1 MKRREFI
8 IILGSVAP
16 SLAWPLA
23 ARAQQPAMPVIGFL
37 HTTSPSGWTPYVSTF
52 RNGLKEAGYVEG
64 QNVTIEYRWAEG
76 QYDRLPALVADLV
89 DRKVAVIAANSP
101 SALAAKAATTT
112 IPIVFQSGSDPVQ
125 LGLVA
130 SLNRPGDN
138 VTGVSFFA
146 TVLEAK
152 RLDLLHQLIPQATV
166 IGLLVNPNFP
176 GSAFQ
181 LRDVQDAARTLRH
194 PIHVLYASTSNEI
207 NTAFAAIAQQRI
219 DALLVAGDP
228 FFITQSYQFVTLA
241 ARYAV
246 PTIYSQREYV
256 AGGGLMSYGTSL
268 MDAYRQVGVYVGRIL
283 KSQKPGDL
291 PVARATKFEL
301 VINLQT
307 ARALGLIMPPT
318 LLARADEVIE

>member
-1 MKRREFI
+1 VRRRTFI
-8 IILGSVAP
+8 TLLGGAAV
-16 SLAWPLA
+16 AWPLA
-23 ARAQQPAMPVIGFL
+23 ARAQQLIPVIGFL
-37 HTTSPSGWTPYVSTF
+37 HTTSPSGWTPYVSAF

-76 QYDRLPALVADLV
+76 QYDRLPALAADLV

-101 SALAAKAATTT
+101 SALAAKTATTT

-146 TVLEAK
+146 TALEAK
-152 RLDLLHQLIPQATV
+152 RLGLLHELIPQATV
-166 IGLLVNPNFP
+166 ISVLVNPNFP
-176 GSAFQ
+176 GTAFQ
-181 LRDVQDAARTLRH
+181 LRDVQDAARTLGH
-194 PIHVLYASTSNEI
+194 PIHVLNASTSSEI
-207 NTAFAAIAQQRI
+207 NTAFATIAQQRT

-228 FFITQSYQFVTLA
+228 FFTSRLSQFITLA
-241 ARYAV
+241 ARHAM
-246 PTIYSQREYV
+246 PTIYPLREYV
-256 AGGGLMSYGTSL
+256 AGGGLISYGTSL
-268 MDAYRQVGVYVGRIL
+268 TDAYRQVGVYVGRIL
-283 KSQKPGDL
+283 KGQKPGDL
-291 PVARATKFEL
+291 PVVQATKFEL

-307 ARALGLIMPPT
+307 AKLLGLEIPPT

>member
-8 IILGSVAP
+8 TLFGGGAV
-16 SLAWPLA
+16 AWPLA
-23 ARAQQPAMPVIGFL
+23 ARAQQLLPIIGFL
-37 HTTSPSGWTPYVSTF
+37 HTNSPSWWTPYVSAF

-76 QYDRLPALVADLV
+76 QYDRLPALAADLV

-101 SALAAKAATTT
+101 SALAAKTATTT

-146 TVLEAK
+146 TALEAK
-152 RLDLLHQLIPQATV
+152 RLGLLHELIPQATV
-166 IGLLVNPNFP
+166 ISVLVNPNFP
-176 GSAFQ
+176 GTAFQ
-181 LRDVQDAARTLRH
+181 LRDVQGAARTLGH
-194 PIHVLYASTSNEI
+194 PIHVLNASTSSEI
-207 NTAFAAIAQQRI
+207 NTAFATIAQQRT

-228 FFITQSYQFVTLA
+228 FFVSRLSQFITLA
-241 ARYAV
+241 ARHAV
-246 PTIYSQREYV
+246 PTMYPLREYV
-256 AGGGLMSYGTSL
+256 AGGGLISYGTSL
-268 MDAYRQVGVYVGRIL
+268 TDAYRQVGVYVGRIL
-283 KSQKPGDL
+283 KGQKPGDL
-291 PVARATKFEL
+291 PVVQATKFEL

-307 ARALGLIMPPT
+307 AKLLGLDVPPT
-318 LLARADEVIE
+318 LIARADEVIE